1 MRATDRPKDLE
12 ACKAQCRSQT
22 WMSTTGSVTAD
33 GSSVNA
39 CIHDCDQKFSF
50 VQVKAIEPTAQEQN
64 KACKDTCREHSW
76 MSTSGTVSEGTSVG
90 VCVHKCDMQFPVLV
104 QVSQPSEVL
113 VCEAACKRS
122 ASLSTTGGVA
132 DGIPL
137 SECIRKC
144 QNNPN

>member
-76 MSTSGTVSEGTSVG
+76 MSTSGTVSEGTSV
-90 VCVHKCDMQFPVLV
+90 
-104 QVSQPSEVL
+104 L

-144 QNNPN
+144 